1 MKTEII
7 QLEEIQDKDKNILS
21 FAVIFLEQGGKKR
34 QNLQGEIS
42 HTKRKIKIL
51 SKINITLSLLKSN
64 EQHGIKRLFIKI
76 KNTVIDEVKHH
87 ILQLNNLLKKKG
99 IQLIV
104 EVEDQAKKA
113 YIRQFIHTIYYLY
126 ENDVTILLRYDY
138 ATATKTSAILLCGCV
153 DIIKVSLPDDFF
165 LNKERNSTFTNKI
178 FNLREQYNLSILIDN
193 INTIENRLA
202 LDIIPFDCLQGSLF
216 NNKGYVKFLN

>member
-64 EQHGIKRLFIKI
+64 EQYGIKRLFIKI
-76 KNTVIDEVKHH
+76 KT
-87 ILQLNNLLKKKG
+87 
-99 IQLIV
+99 
-104 EVEDQAKKA
+104 
-113 YIRQFIHTIYYLY
+113 
-126 ENDVTILLRYDY
+126 
-138 ATATKTSAILLCGCV
+138 
-153 DIIKVSLPDDFF
+153 
-165 LNKERNSTFTNKI
+165 
-178 FNLREQYNLSILIDN
+178 LS
-193 INTIENRLA
+193 
-202 LDIIPFDCLQGSLF
+202 SM
-216 NNKGYVKFLN
+216 K